1 MTPRPAPRLTATLG
15 GALASLLCTFALA
28 PLFDGLWW
36 LRLALAATAV
46 AAGTAV
52 LGRALRLP
60 VPVIVL
66 LDTLGLLIT
75 ATALCAQETS
85 LAVLVPTGQ
94 TVDTLRSLVAAGRD
108 DVARF
113 AAPVPQRPGLALL
126 VVIGVY
132 LAVMIVDFLV
142 VVIRRPALA
151 GLPLLALFMLPAAV
165 LPHGVGS
172 VRFVVGVSGF
182 LLLLIMDGRETV
194 KRWGKPITVSSG
206 SSPPGRPSGQAVGIT
221 VCAMVCAVAVPA
233 ALPSLEELAL
243 VGHGQSSGNGEG
255 SGSTVVIQPIVSLSQ
270 QLHSPQVTQLLSVRT
285 TSPQY
290 LRLTA
295 LEQFDGQQFTLR
307 ALRAGREAKISNGL
321 PRPETGTRS
330 TTVAAT
336 ISVSNELQTYYLPL
350 PGLPSRITGL
360 DGDWRLAAETGTVFS
375 TQTSTA
381 GVTYRVEA
389 SVPAPARS
397 DLAAASMTVPPEL
410 KIDTELPATIDPRIP
425 ALARQLTR
433 TASGPY
439 QQALAIE
446 KYLNSSTFTYDLEGA
461 PTTQAGA
468 LADFLLTR
476 KRGYCEQF
484 ASAMTVLLRTLGIPA
499 RVAIGFNEGERQP
512 DGTYLMTNKNMH
524 AWPEVWFA
532 SAGWIH
538 FEPTPPV
545 HAGITTPDYARI
557 QDPTSQ
563 AAASAT
569 TGSTAPPSAA
579 TVPSTGTAPD
589 SGLDTQA
596 DQPPIQVQPAGGGP
610 LPTVLWWVL
619 LGTGLLSILG
629 VPALVRLV
637 RRRHRLVAAMRDTP
651 DDDDGATTTD
661 ARAHAAWAE
670 LTDLSADLGMPLQPN
685 ESPRASA
692 TRLIARITA
701 SARIPE
707 RMIREEEIEAARA
720 ALIRIAEAEELA
732 CYAPLTLV
740 RSSAS
745 DERIGRDLQTVTQML
760 KKITP
765 RTSRARATVAPRSV
779 VADLGGLRGLVRT
792 GIHPGSGHPA
802 ARRRGRKTYRDRV

>member
-1 MTPRPAPRLTATLG
+1 MTPRLTATLG
-15 GALASLLCTFALA
+15 GALASLLCAFALA
-28 PLFDGLWW
+28 PLFNGLWW
-36 LRLALAATAV
+36 LRLAFVAATA
-46 AAGTAV
+46 AAGAAV

-66 LDTLGLLIT
+66 LEILGLLVT

-94 TVDTLRSLVAAGRD
+94 TMHTLLSLIAAGRD

-132 LAVMIVDFLV
+132 LVVMIVDFL

-165 LPHGVGS
+165 LPHGVGP
-172 VRFVVGVSGF
+172 VRFVVGASGF
-182 LLLLIMDGRETV
+182 LLLLVMDGRETV
-194 KRWGKPITVSSG
+194 ERWGKSITSSSG
-206 SSPPGRPSGQAVGIT
+206 SSPQIRAGGQAIGIT

-233 ALPSLEELAL
+233 ALPSLQELAL
-243 VGHGQSSGNGEG
+243 VGHGQSSGSDEG

-330 TTVAAT
+330 TTVTAT
-336 ISVSNELQTYYLPL
+336 ISVSDSLQENYLPL
-350 PGLPSRITGL
+350 PGLPTRITGL
-360 DGDWRLAAETGTVFS
+360 DGDWRLATETGTVFS
-375 TQTSTA
+375 TRTSTA
-381 GVTYRVEA
+381 GATYRVEA
-389 SVPAPARS
+389 SVPAPTKN
-397 DLAAASMTVPPEL
+397 DLSASSVTVPPEL
-410 KIDTELPATIDPRIP
+410 KIDTELSATTDPRIQP
-425 ALARQLTR
+425 LARQLTR
-433 TASGPY
+433 TVSGPY
-439 QQALAIE
+439 QQAVAIE
-446 KYLNSSTFTYDLEGA
+446 NYLRSSNFTYDLAGA
-461 PTTQAGA
+461 STTQAGA
-468 LADFLLTR
+468 LADFLFTR

-484 ASAMTVLLRTLGIPA
+484 ASAMTVLLRALGIPA

-512 DGTYLMTNKNMH
+512 DGTYLMTNKNVH

-532 SAGWIH
+532 SAGWIR
-538 FEPTPPV
+538 FEPTPRAD
-545 HAGITTPDYARI
+545 AGITTPDYVRP
-557 QDPTSQ
+557 QDPTGQ

-569 TGSTAPPSAA
+569 TDSAAPPAAPAA
-579 TVPSTGTAPD
+579 TLPSTGTTSDNGP
-589 SGLDTQA
+589 DTQA
-596 DQPPIQVQPAGGGP
+596 DQPIQVQPTGGGP
-610 LPTVLWWVL
+610 LPGVLWWVL
-619 LGTGLLSILG
+619 LGTGVLSILG
-629 VPALVRLV
+629 GPALVRMV
-637 RRRHRLVAAMRDTP
+637 RRRHRLVAAMRDSP
-651 DDDDGATTTD
+651 DGDEATMAD

-670 LTDLSADLGMPLQPN
+670 LTDLCADLGMPLRPN

-692 TRLIARITA
+692 ARLIAHITA
-701 SARIPE
+701 NARIPE
-707 RMIREEEIEAARA
+707 RMIREEEIEAART
-720 ALIRIAEAEELA
+720 ALTRIAEAEELA
-732 CYAPLTLV
+732 CYAPLALV

-765 RTSRARATVAPRSV
+765 RSSRARATVAPRSV
-779 VADLGGLRGLVRT
+779 VADLRSLRGLVRT
-792 GIHPGSGHPA
+792 GIRPEPGRPP
-802 ARRRGRKTYRDRV
+802 ARRRDRKAYRDRV